1 MKWNSKFRRNEILI
15 KIWESKTQ
23 FSTNI
28 KSLTGLSGTNQI
40 EKYAMK
46 IFRQEENINYQYGVP
61 VRTTIYNSM
70 KIHKLQIVP

>member
-1 MKWNSKFRRNEILI
+1 
-15 KIWESKTQ
+15 
-23 FSTNI
+23 
-28 KSLTGLSGTNQI
+28 
-40 EKYAMK
+40 MK